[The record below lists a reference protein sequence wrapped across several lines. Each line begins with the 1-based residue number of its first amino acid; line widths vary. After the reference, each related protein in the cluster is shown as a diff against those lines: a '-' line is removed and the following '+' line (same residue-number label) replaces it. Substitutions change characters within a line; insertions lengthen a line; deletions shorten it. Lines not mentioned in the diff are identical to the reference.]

1 MGRLIVTN
9 TKIAKVPY
17 RMKETGHPLY
27 TYEELCYYIKS
38 RIPLWLLETDRK
50 GLTDW
55 VKERGVMLLHTD
67 ELSPAEAAE
76 QILRA
81 GNYLNPAEVEQVME
95 EIAACEK
102 APGMLREKE
111 KGDLYLSY
119 GKLLKAY
126 FAYEKAV
133 CGIEILEK
141 TEVGEMMEKA
151 ETVEEREEGKAAE
164 TDEQKIPSER
174 WQASLYNNM
183 ALIMCRFFYWEEAE
197 GWLNKA
203 MALQETEETKIAL
216 HLVQDM
222 KKKEWKQGKE
232 PLLTIE
238 LERKKKEFLEEL
250 G

>member
-81 GNYLNPAEVEQVME
+81 GNYLKPTEVEQVME

-102 APGMLREKE
+102 APRMLREKE

-126 FAYEKAV
+126 FAYEKA
-133 CGIEILEK
+133 IRDMEALEK
-141 TEVGEMMEKA
+141 V
-151 ETVEEREEGKAAE
+151 E
-164 TDEQKIPSER
+164 TDEKQIPSEQ
-174 WQASLYNNM
+174 WQASLYHNM

-197 GWLNKA
+197 GWLSKA
-203 MALQETEETKIAL
+203 LELQETEETKIAL

>member
-1 MGRLIVTN
+1 MGRLIVTK

-67 ELSPAEAAE
+67 LLSPAEAAE

-81 GNYLNPAEVEQVME
+81 GNYLKPAEIEQVME
-95 EIAACEK
+95 GIAACEK
-102 APGMLREKE
+102 APGMLWEKE

-126 FAYEKAV
+126 FAYEKA
-133 CGIEILEK
+133 IRDMEAL
-141 TEVGEMMEKA
+141 EKA
-151 ETVEEREEGKAAE
+151 ERMEKPN
-164 TDEQKIPSER
+164 PSKQ
-174 WQASLYNNM
+174 WQASVYHNM

-197 GWLNKA
+197 AWLNKA
-203 MALQETEETKIAL
+203 MELQETEETKTAL